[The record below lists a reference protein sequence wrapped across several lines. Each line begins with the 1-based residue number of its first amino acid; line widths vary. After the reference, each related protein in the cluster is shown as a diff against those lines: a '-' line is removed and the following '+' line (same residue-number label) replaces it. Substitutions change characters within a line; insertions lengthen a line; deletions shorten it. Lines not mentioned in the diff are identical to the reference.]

1 MTPYRLIDVPM
12 DELLPGLEA
21 MAPSLAN
28 GDVRPMHRLLAEW
41 CLDLA
46 ERACSLHTP
55 ESVGWRIP
63 LDTARGALSDQMQTI
78 HVDGNIVRDAYAI
91 SAAAGDGAWVLA
103 RALAVVRAGLSGGR
117 LLGMSRAT
125 WTSFCE
131 CMPEDA
137 QTEARA
143 LLLSALGAA

>member
-1 MTPYRLIDVPM
+1 MTPYRLTDVPM

-21 MAPSLAN
+21 MVPHFCDGTLH
-28 GDVRPMHRLLAEW
+28 PMPRLLSEW

-46 ERACSLHTP
+46 EQACSLHTP
-55 ESVGWRIP
+55 ESVGWRAL
-63 LDTARGALSDQMQTI
+63 LDSARGALSGQMHPVVT
-78 HVDGNIVRDAYAI
+78 GNIVRNAYAI

-103 RALAVVRAGLSGGR
+103 QALGVVRAATEGGR
-117 LLGMSRAT
+117 LVGRSRAT

-143 LLLSALGAA
+143 ALLSALGVA